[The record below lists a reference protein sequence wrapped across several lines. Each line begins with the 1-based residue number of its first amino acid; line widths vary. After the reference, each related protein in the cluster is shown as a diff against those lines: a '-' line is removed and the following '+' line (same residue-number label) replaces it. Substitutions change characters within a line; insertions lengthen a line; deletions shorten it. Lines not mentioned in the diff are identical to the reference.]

1 MSLRL
6 SKYLKDLRREAH
18 RFECTDIN
26 NNICTSFWGRNQ
38 RRFICFIPS
47 LILVWLLDKG
57 FTSDFVAYASSA
69 LSILIGLF
77 TTSIIF
83 ILDKYQSID
92 LEQANSR
99 EKLWDT
105 QAYNYTKQ
113 FAYITGYSII
123 LCLFT
128 LVFLSFS
135 ALFEDF
141 FSIDISLYYLDLKK
155 LDIISLSNFLYIIV
169 VIFQRLMIF
178 YWLAS
183 IVYNT
188 LYVISS
194 MVKYMIV
201 KIERK

>member
-6 SKYLKDLRREAH
+6 NKYLKDLRREAH

-47 LILVWLLDKG
+47 LILVWLKG

-113 FAYITGYSII
+113 FAYITGYSIV

-155 LDIISLSNFLYIIV
+155 LDIISLSNFLCIIV

>member
-6 SKYLKDLRREAH
+6 NKYLKDLRREAH
-18 RFECTDIN
+18 RFECT
-26 NNICTSFWGRNQ
+26 WGRNQ

-113 FAYITGYSII
+113 FAYITGYSIV

-155 LDIISLSNFLYIIV
+155 LDIISLSNFLCIIV

-201 KIERK
+201 KIERKW

>member
-26 NNICTSFWGRNQ
+26 NNICNSFWGRNQ